1 MTRLSTLFDRLTP
14 RLGPLSPEA
23 LSRLHRVLLRP
34 TLETW
39 EDAHTICLGPRGL
52 TLWQAIRAV
61 DPTFP
66 ARGRTVDLAGRV
78 VEEWARI
85 PSAFT
90 LRRAL
95 EYAAR
100 QRRTST

>member
-1 MTRLSTLFDRLTP
+1 MARLSTLFDRLTT
-14 RLGPLSPEA
+14 RLGPISPEA

-39 EDAHTICLGPRGL
+39 EAAHAIRLGPGGP
-52 TLWQAIRAV
+52 TLWQAVRAV

-66 ARGRTVDLAGRV
+66 ARGRTVDLKDRV
-78 VEEWARI
+78 VEEWARV

-95 EYAAR
+95 GYAAR
-100 QRRTST
+100 QRRASR